1 MDPNIEQRVKL
12 LIRKRA
18 PLISKL
24 TRFETFIERP
34 SEELDKEQTKSK
46 IAKLERTLENFEI
59 IQPEIEALVS
69 ESQLEIEYSE
79 RADFEDSVS
88 DNIAR
93 ARKLIQCIDLGNV
106 SNRAQNLALSTNAN
120 LSLIEL
126 QNQALLS
133 QSLTANSDT
142 VANSHDNALSNASRN
157 DSHIKLPAM
166 HLPQFGGSYE
176 SWPGFSDS
184 FKSAVH
190 DNPSFRDTQKLIY
203 LRSCLSGKALE
214 KIESLETTAANYQVA
229 L

>member
-1 MDPNIEQRVKL
+1 MDPNIEQRIKL

-18 PLISKL
+18 RLKSKL
-24 TRFETFIERP
+24 TRFQTFIERP
-34 SEELDKEQTKSK
+34 SEELDKDQTKSK
-46 IAKLERTLENFEI
+46 IAELERALQNFEI
-59 IQPEIEALVS
+59 IQSEIEALVS

-93 ARKLIQCIDLGNV
+93 ARKLIQCIDSGNI

-142 VANSHDNALSNASRN
+142 VANSHDNALSN
-157 DSHIKLPAM
+157 
-166 HLPQFGGSYE
+166 
-176 SWPGFSDS
+176 
-184 FKSAVH
+184 
-190 DNPSFRDTQKLIY
+190 
-203 LRSCLSGKALE
+203 
-214 KIESLETTAANYQVA
+214 
-229 L
+229 